1 MGKGSKAPAAPDP
14 YKTASAEA
22 QFNRLDTFS
31 PSGSGVQ
38 YGYTDASGNFVRG
51 PAPKGSQSAV
61 KQVESDFEKQI
72 RQLLEPASVSLT
84 GRIVNDNIN
93 GMPDAARV
101 KDRGSVAQSM
111 FDRSFSL
118 MKPAIDQG
126 NDRLLTNLQSRG
138 IPVGG
143 EAFNEAYGAQQ
154 RETQDTLSRLAMDAD
169 INAGNEQSRQ
179 FGLDASARG
188 NAISEL
194 VAAMGGGY
202 NPPNASPNGSA
213 PGVNYSGLVGQ
224 KYQADMAQYQAKQQQ
239 QSATMGA
246 LGSLGGA
253 LLMKPSDRR
262 LKADV
267 RRIGMRGRLP
277 LYAFRYRW
285 DDIGTVRHGFMAQE
299 VLNDFPQAVKL
310 EADGFFAVD
319 YAQLPEAA

>member
-51 PAPKGSQSAV
+51 TAPKGSQSAV

-72 RQLLEPASVSLT
+72 RQMLEPASVSLT

-126 NDRLLTNLQSRG
+126 MT
-138 IPVGG
+138 
-143 EAFNEAYGAQQ
+143 AF
-154 RETQDTLSRLAMDAD
+154 
-169 INAGNEQSRQ
+169 
-179 FGLDASARG
+179 
-188 NAISEL
+188 
-194 VAAMGGGY
+194 
-202 NPPNASPNGSA
+202 
-213 PGVNYSGLVGQ
+213 
-224 KYQADMAQYQAKQQQ
+224 
-239 QSATMGA
+239 
-246 LGSLGGA
+246 
-253 LLMKPSDRR
+253 
-262 LKADV
+262 
-267 RRIGMRGRLP
+267 
-277 LYAFRYRW
+277 
-285 DDIGTVRHGFMAQE
+285 
-299 VLNDFPQAVKL
+299 
-310 EADGFFAVD
+310 
-319 YAQLPEAA
+319 

>member
-1 MGKGSKAPAAPDP
+1 MGKGSKPPAAPDP

-51 PAPKGSQSAV
+51 TPPQGMQSAV
-61 KQVESDFEKQI
+61 KQVESNFEKQI

-84 GRIVNDNIN
+84 GRIVDDNIT

-111 FDRSFSL
+111 FDRSFSML
-118 MKPAIDQG
+118 KPAMDQN
-126 NDRLLTNLQSRG
+126 NDRLLTNLQARG

-154 RETQDTLSRLAMDAD
+154 RETNDTLSRLAMDAD

-179 FGLDASARG
+179 FGLDAGARS

-202 NPPNASPNGSA
+202 NPPNAVPGGQA
-213 PGVNYSGLVGQ
+213 AGVNYSGLVGQ
-224 KYQADMAQYQAKQQQ
+224 KYQADMANYQQQ
-239 QSATMGA
+239 QAQRGQTMGM

-253 LLMKPSDRR
+253 MLMKSDRR

-267 RRIGMRGRLP
+267 RRIGCRGRLP
-277 LYAFRYRW
+277 LYEFRYLW
-285 DDIGTVRHGFMAQE
+285 DVPGTVRRGFMAQE
-299 VLNDFPQAVKL
+299 ALNDFSDAVRL

-319 YAQLPEAA
+319 YSKLPEVA